1 MKIAEALAN
10 KIIDTLDHTNGIT
23 KVPNAQYMIA
33 NYQGNGD
40 KVPANFRVS
49 IYQGRKGYSV
59 VSTCEQELQELIS
72 GRNPWNKKTK
82 RIVQIDDA
90 GFGCI
95 IAGVMI
101 GLYDRHNGRIHTE
114 IIPPEI
120 FRKNRQVYLRAVTQ
134 ACLNLLQRTGIK
146 KDGTIIEMCTSY
158 VFTDAREKLRKA
170 GWDVRSAQIKGYFQ
184 DRLEAEYKQYMKKE
198 FEIPDGL
205 EITDY
210 MSLYHYYRRRIEKEP
225 ELVKHVMWIKVFE
238 NINSQGG
245 E

>member
-1 MKIAEALAN
+1 MKIAEALTK
-10 KIIDTLDHTNGIT
+10 KIISILDDTEGII

-59 VSTCEQELQELIS
+59 VSTCKHELQELIS
-72 GRNPWNKKTK
+72 GRNPWNKKAK

-95 IAGVMI
+95 IGGVMI
-101 GLYDRHNGRIHTE
+101 GLHDCQNDGIYTE

-120 FRKNRQVYLRAVTQ
+120 FRKEKQIYLKAITQ
-134 ACLNLLQRTGIK
+134 ACLNLLQRRGIK
-146 KDGTIIEMCTSY
+146 EDGSIIEMCTSY
-158 VFTDAREKLRKA
+158 VFTDAREKLRKVR
-170 GWDVRSAQIKGYFQ
+170 WDVRSAQIKGYFQ
-184 DRLEAEYKQYMKKE
+184 DRLEDEYKRYLKKE

-205 EITDY
+205 EITDHL
-210 MSLYHYYRRRIEKEP
+210 SLYHYYRRRIEKEP
-225 ELVKHVMWIKVFE
+225 ELIKHVKWTKVFE
-238 NINSQGG
+238 NVKNL
-245 E
+245 

>member
-1 MKIAEALAN
+1 MKITEALAN
-10 KIIDTLDHTNGIT
+10 KIIDTLDHTTGII

-33 NYQGNGD
+33 NYHGD
-40 KVPANFRVS
+40 GDRVPANFRVS
-49 IYQGRKGYSV
+49 IYQGRKGYSL
-59 VSTCEQELQELIS
+59 VSTCVHELEELIS
-72 GRNPWNKKTK
+72 RRNPWDKKAK
-82 RIVQIDDA
+82 RIIQIDDA
-90 GFGCI
+90 GYGLT

-101 GLYDRHNGRIHTE
+101 GLYDRQNDKIHTE
-114 IIPPEI
+114 IIPSEI
-120 FRKNRQVYLRAVTQ
+120 FRRDKQVYLRAVTQ
-134 ACLNLLQRTGIK
+134 ACLILLKRIGIK

-158 VFTDAREKLRKA
+158 VFTDARERLRKA

-184 DRLEAEYKQYMKKE
+184 DKLEAEYKKYLKEE

-225 ELVKHVMWIKVFE
+225 ELIKHVKWMKVFE

>member
-1 MKIAEALAN
+1 MKIAEALAK
-10 KIIDTLDHTNGIT
+10 KIISILDDTEGII

-59 VSTCEQELQELIS
+59 VSTCKHELQELIS
-72 GRNPWNKKTK
+72 GRNPWNKKAK

-101 GLYDRHNGRIHTE
+101 GLYDRHNGKIYSE

-120 FRKNRQVYLRAVTQ
+120 FRKDQQIYLRAVTQ
-134 ACLNLLQRTGIK
+134 ACFNLLERIRIK
-146 KDGTIIEMCTSY
+146 QESTIIEMCTSY
-158 VFTDAREKLRKA
+158 VFTDAREKLREV
-170 GWDVRSAQIKGYFQ
+170 GWDVRSAQITGYFQ
-184 DRLEAEYKQYMKKE
+184 DRLEAEYKKYLKKE

-225 ELVKHVMWIKVFE
+225 ELIKHVKWTKVFE
-238 NINSQGG
+238 NVKNL
-245 E
+245 